1 MEKKNVILAVGV
13 ILLAFLGVFLMW
25 NVWKSTPQEE
35 KEASQTNEAAEEKN
49 ARKEEEASFTVRYQL
64 QEQNQEMG
72 FWESDA
78 AAKLGILEENSL
90 NYEIE
95 KDGQYGLEGIVSSQ
109 NFRLDGRDYRLIVR
123 MTRSEDKGSRP
134 VLEIYDN
141 QSPYDVVGSQF
152 FDEECFSDISVLEER
167 LGIFLR
173 EGSKGMQIVSFHGV
187 SRAAEGVV
195 SYQIL
200 SFDGTALQVEWQY
213 EGERGS
219 EETEKE
225 LEGQELRSKD
235 FLPETL
241 VENQGIC
248 YLTNTRES
256 QEGSI
261 LKYRGSMGDYTEL
274 RENLESYDR
283 NLYQGMI
290 RAGVGGSKRA
300 IGEYQKT
307 VPDDQVEEEVLAVRA
322 VFTEQMENCD
332 NGVYQPLD
340 LGNGMTAW
348 LSGQQVC
355 VVMTNAS
362 LVTDTN
368 EKIFDYQDGKL
379 IFAYHNEGG
388 LQHRIYYKD
397 ENPFRWSY
405 PTSADIRDNAF
416 EDSSFISES
425 RKYQQEGYEYYDMA
439 MEMLGQP

>member
-1 MEKKNVILAVGV
+1 
-13 ILLAFLGVFLMW
+13 
-25 NVWKSTPQEE
+25 
-35 KEASQTNEAAEEKN
+35 
-49 ARKEEEASFTVRYQL
+49 
-64 QEQNQEMG
+64 
-72 FWESDA
+72 
-78 AAKLGILEENSL
+78 
-90 NYEIE
+90 
-95 KDGQYGLEGIVSSQ
+95 
-109 NFRLDGRDYRLIVR
+109 
-123 MTRSEDKGSRP
+123 
-134 VLEIYDN
+134 
-141 QSPYDVVGSQF
+141 
-152 FDEECFSDISVLEER
+152 
-167 LGIFLR
+167 
-173 EGSKGMQIVSFHGV
+173 
-187 SRAAEGVV
+187 
-195 SYQIL
+195 
-200 SFDGTALQVEWQY
+200 
-213 EGERGS
+213 
-219 EETEKE
+219 
-225 LEGQELRSKD
+225 
-235 FLPETL
+235 
-241 VENQGIC
+241 
-248 YLTNTRES
+248 
-256 QEGSI
+256 
-261 LKYRGSMGDYTEL
+261 MGDYTEL